1 MKKIYISHKNG
12 GEPSTFQD
20 PSPDSSTDPE
30 VASHHGPGGGR
41 PPPPTPPGGLARMVA
56 LELGEE
62 GYPDSAMVLRG
73 VPPTSARA
81 FRFGI
86 VHRDIGNFFLGG
98 IPPTTMY
105 ILIELLFLIVEQDF
119 RISCLMFCYSL
130 SVKFLTIAW
139 RMSDLIRIV
148 RTVRTV
154 SYIQCSVQYASM
166 GSYCT
171 NALWIQYI

>member
-1 MKKIYISHKNG
+1 MKIIYISHKNG

-30 VASHHGPGGGR
+30 VASHHGPGVGH

-81 FRFGI
+81 FRLASSTETL
-86 VHRDIGNFFLGG
+86 VFFVGG
-98 IPPTTMY
+98 GY
-105 ILIELLFLIVEQDF
+105 QQQLCILNVIE
-119 RISCLMFCYSL
+119 SL
-130 SVKFLTIAW
+130 CKARLSHFVLNV
-139 RMSDLIRIV
+139 L
-148 RTVRTV
+148 
-154 SYIQCSVQYASM
+154 
-166 GSYCT
+166 
-171 NALWIQYI
+171 